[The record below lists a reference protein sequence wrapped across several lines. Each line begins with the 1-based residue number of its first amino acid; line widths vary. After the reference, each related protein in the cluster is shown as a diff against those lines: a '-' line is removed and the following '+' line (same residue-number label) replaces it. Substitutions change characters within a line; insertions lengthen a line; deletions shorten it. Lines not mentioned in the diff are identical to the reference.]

1 MNLRSL
7 GTQAKQD
14 IWDVL
19 VHLRRPTDQKSLV
32 LWHIHVF
39 LEKSGVKAI
48 GDAFH
53 SLNRLSNFNYD
64 PANWLLQQR
73 LELHQPQEL
82 VLVHLS
88 VSHKTLQDQIRPRS
102 PKIK

>member
-7 GTQAKQD
+7 GTQAKQY
-14 IWDVL
+14 IWDIL
-19 VHLRRPTDQKSLV
+19 VHLRWSTDQESLV
-32 LWHIHVF
+32 VWHIHVF
-39 LEKSGVKAI
+39 LEESGVKPI

-53 SLNRLSNFNYD
+53 PLNRFSNFYYD

-88 VSHKTLQDQIRPRS
+88 VRHKTLPDQIRLQS